1 MICRMIFHGGVPECR
16 VRQKVNKNWLLKEEN
31 LAFIG
36 CGVDAVEDADVVD
49 DDVVELLS

>member
-1 MICRMIFHGGVPECR
+1 MQDDCSRRIPR
-16 VRQKVNKNWLLKEEN
+16 VSGAAKVNDNRLLEEEK

-36 CGVDAVEDADVVD
+36 CSVVGAAIVD

>member
-1 MICRMIFHGGVPECR
+1 MICKIFFYGGAPECR
-16 VRQKVNKNWLLKEEN
+16 VRRKVKNNRILEKEN

-36 CGVDAVEDADVVD
+36 CGVVGAAVVD